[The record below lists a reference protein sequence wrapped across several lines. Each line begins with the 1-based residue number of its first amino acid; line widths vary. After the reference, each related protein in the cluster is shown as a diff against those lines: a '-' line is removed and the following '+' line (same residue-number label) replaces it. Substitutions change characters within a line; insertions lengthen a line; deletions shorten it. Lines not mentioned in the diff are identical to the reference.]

1 MSSLKKY
8 LKQRPYRER
17 AQPKGRK
24 RLGLLEK
31 KKDYKKRAVNYHFK
45 QYRLK
50 SLREKAANR
59 NPDEFY
65 FGMHSAQD
73 QKRQKKD
80 PERLRRNF
88 NFLTMKQAQEQKVKV
103 LTQVLF
109 STFVEN
115 WETSIGAS
123 FPWRRAAQ
131 TSSQGKIVIWVGD
144 VKFIEETR
152 VYKHGESIRQRKK
165 TDEIEKERILRGER
179 EMRKRKKEMLV
190 SCVW

>member
-115 WETSIGAS
+115 
-123 FPWRRAAQ
+123 
-131 TSSQGKIVIWVGD
+131 
-144 VKFIEETR
+144 
-152 VYKHGESIRQRKK
+152 
-165 TDEIEKERILRGER
+165 
-179 EMRKRKKEMLV
+179 
-190 SCVW
+190 